1 MVKSTILNDIIEAF
15 TEGYDTEDKILLLRD
30 MQHIIYDKKECILEE
45 ISAICEELAGSE
57 YCPYCGS
64 KLENETY
71 NDTEVLEYL
80 GIPTTQD
87 FSFSYCP
94 ECDYNTLS

>member
-45 ISAICEELAGSE
+45 ISDMCEELAGSE

-80 GIPTTQD
+80 GIPTTQE
-87 FSFSYCP
+87 FSFGYCP
-94 ECDYNTLS
+94 ECDYNTLD